1 MRFDRSA
8 DSLSS
13 NLLDS
18 RAALASEI
26 AEAVRGQLHAKHA
39 AENLSAT
46 IEKNLGEEARR
57 AELKLANLRVA
68 AAGIFALFVIGRLVL
83 SKVTSMPPPTTGS
96 LATSLVWMTF
106 AAAVLLVLRR
116 DWYQAW
122 FRKAIPIADAAL
134 LVGGLGLSRIGMD
147 PFAAPPGLATTFAG
161 LAVVLAFTGAFRLTR
176 SAVELTTGLAA
187 FTLVITAALGWLPVL
202 AAGGSL
208 VAVLLSGVLALGV
221 TDMVRR
227 VVMNEVGR
235 VTLDR
240 LYDDAQ
246 RIIDAREEILGI
258 VAHDLRNPL
267 NTIHMAT
274 ELLIEEPGPETARI
288 SQLRIIQRSGE
299 RMNRLIQD
307 LLSVTTIEAGRL
319 SIVPRKVTMH
329 DLFREAAEMLEPIA
343 REKSITFTV
352 MAADD
357 LPAVR
362 ADAARVLQVL
372 SNLVG
377 NAIKFTSAGGSIT
390 LSAVR
395 TDGPVQCSV
404 TDTGPGIPAAQIP
417 RLFGKFWQAKRGDG
431 RGVGLGLAIA
441 RGIVE
446 AHGGTIDVRSEL
458 GHGSVFSFALPVW
471 GEEPPRKG
479 TAQRTRSPQE
489 TMLDGRSPS
498 RTIM

>member
-1 MRFDRSA
+1 MPD
-8 DSLSS
+8 
-13 NLLDS
+13 NILDS

-39 AENLSAT
+39 AENLSVA
-46 IEKNLGEEARR
+46 IEKSLVEEARR

-68 AAGIFALFVIGRLVL
+68 AAGVFAVFVIGRLL
-83 SKVTSMPPPTTGS
+83 ISKVTSIPPPTVGS

-106 AAAVLLVLRR
+106 AATVLLVLRR
-116 DWYQAW
+116 DWYKAW
-122 FRKAIPIADAAL
+122 FRRAIPIADATL
-134 LVGGLGLSRIGMD
+134 LVAGLGLSRIGID

-161 LAVVLAFTGAFRLTR
+161 LCVVLAFTGAFRLTR

-187 FTLVITAALGWLPVL
+187 FTLVITAALGWVPVL

-221 TDMVRR
+221 TDMVRK

-319 SIVPRKVTMH
+319 SIVPRKVTVH
-329 DLFREAAEMLEPIA
+329 DLFRDAAEMLEPIA

-362 ADAARVLQVL
+362 ADPARVLQVL

-390 LSAVR
+390 LSAAR
-395 TDGPVQCSV
+395 TEGPVQCSV

-471 GEEPPRKG
+471 GDEAPRQG
-479 TAQRTRSPQE
+479 TAQRTRLSQE
-489 TMLDGRSPS
+489 TLRPQSTTEVGRS
-498 RTIM
+498 

>member
-1 MRFDRSA
+1 MRFAGSCTRNTPRNK
-8 DSLSS
+8 LS
-13 NLLDS
+13 
-18 RAALASEI
+18 
-26 AEAVRGQLHAKHA
+26 V
-39 AENLSAT
+39 T
-46 IEKNLGEEARR
+46 IEKSLLDEARR
-57 AELKLANLRVA
+57 AELKLAYLRVA
-68 AAGIFALFVIGRLVL
+68 AAGAFAVFLLGRLGF
-83 SKVTSMPPPTTGS
+83 SKITPVTPPTIGS
-96 LATSLVWMTF
+96 LAAALVWTTF
-106 AAAVLLVLRR
+106 AAGVLALLRR
-116 DWYQAW
+116 DWYRPW
-122 FRKAIPIADAAL
+122 LRRAIPIADASL
-134 LVGGLGLSRIGMD
+134 LLAGLGLSRIGAD
-147 PFAAPPGLATTFAG
+147 PFAGPPGLPTTFAV
-161 LAVVLAFTGAFRLTR
+161 LCVVFAFTGAFRLTR
-176 SAVELTTGLAA
+176 SAVELTGGLAA
-187 FTLVITAALGWLPVL
+187 GALVLAAAVGWLPVL

-208 VAVLLSGVLALGV
+208 LAVFLSGVLALGV

-246 RIIDAREEILGI
+246 KIIDAREEILRI

-267 NTIHMAT
+267 NTISMAT
-274 ELLIEEPGPETARI
+274 ALLIEEPGPETARI
-288 SQLRIIQRSGE
+288 SQLRIIKRSGE
-299 RMNRLIQD
+299 RMNHLIRD

-319 SIVPRKVTMH
+319 SIAPRKVTVH
-329 DLFREAAEMLEPIA
+329 DLFREASEMLEPIA
-343 REKSITFTV
+343 REKSITFAV

-362 ADAARVLQVL
+362 ADPARVLQVL

-377 NAIKFTSAGGSIT
+377 NAIKFTPAGGTIT
-390 LSAVR
+390 LSAAR

-458 GHGSVFSFALPVW
+458 GHGSVFTFALPVW
-471 GEEPPRKG
+471 DDKAPRLE
-479 TAQRTRSPQE
+479 TSQWQRTMRGDEMPAA
-489 TMLDGRSPS
+489 
-498 RTIM
+498 RT